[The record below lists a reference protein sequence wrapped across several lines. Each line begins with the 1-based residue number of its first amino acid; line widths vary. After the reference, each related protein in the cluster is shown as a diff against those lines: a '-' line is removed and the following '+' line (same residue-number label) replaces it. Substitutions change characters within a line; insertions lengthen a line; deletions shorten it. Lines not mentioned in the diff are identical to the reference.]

1 MTAAIFAAI
10 SVLLIV
16 VAIAIIVVVV
26 RSGRRRPTRIPIDTR
41 SASELAMSTD
51 AHGGP
56 GGDSQGPT
64 RRRFFG
70 FVAVIGACIGALIVK
85 LWSMQVISGAE
96 YTAKAEGNRI
106 NEYTTIAPRG
116 RIFDRNGVELVGNR
130 STFAVLASADVQNDQ
145 LVLKRLSDVLGIP
158 YETISSLAAS
168 QTQGAQADRVIALDV
183 DDRAVAYISEHP
195 NAFPGVRIESRT
207 VRTYPNDDLAAH
219 VLGYTGTIS
228 QEELKREANGITY
241 ESGDIVGKD
250 GVEQAFESYLQGDR
264 GIKRVEVNAAGEV
277 VNAVDSVEPV
287 QGNDIRITIDAN
299 VQKVAEEALRRAFA
313 DAAMSGHDGAR
324 SGAIV
329 CMNCNTG
336 EVIAMASAPSYNPSQ
351 FIGGISSDV
360 WEEMTSEDSA
370 YPLSNRCIAGLY
382 PAASTF
388 KGFTGLAGLEY
399 GFVTDSSTWE
409 CEGTWTGFGEEWP
422 QKCWK
427 TEGHG
432 SIGFHNGIVESCD
445 VVFYEIAK
453 NFYQY
458 NESETA
464 LQDYLKSWGF
474 GSKTGIEL
482 SGESEGRVPTPEW
495 KKKFNRDAPES
506 QAWLPGDLSNLIIG
520 QGDLLVTPLQICC
533 GYAGLAT
540 GRVPKPVLLHSVIST
555 DGTMT
560 AVDGARYQGSIVQPE
575 FDQKNIDIMR
585 SGFRGVV
592 EDGSV
597 SGVFEDM
604 GIATSGKTGTG
615 EVAGKDDYGWYVGYG
630 PTEAPEYV
638 CVCCIEEGG
647 SGALCAAPAV
657 RSVLAAAFG
666 LSAEHVSGSATE
678 ER

>member
-1 MTAAIFAAI
+1 
-10 SVLLIV
+10 
-16 VAIAIIVVVV
+16 
-26 RSGRRRPTRIPIDTR
+26 
-41 SASELAMSTD
+41 
-51 AHGGP
+51 
-56 GGDSQGPT
+56 
-64 RRRFFG
+64 
-70 FVAVIGACIGALIVK
+70 
-85 LWSMQVISGAE
+85 
-96 YTAKAEGNRI
+96 
-106 NEYTTIAPRG
+106 
-116 RIFDRNGVELVGNR
+116 
-130 STFAVLASADVQNDQ
+130 
-145 LVLKRLSDVLGIP
+145 
-158 YETISSLAAS
+158 
-168 QTQGAQADRVIALDV
+168 
-183 DDRAVAYISEHP
+183 
-195 NAFPGVRIESRT
+195 
-207 VRTYPNDDLAAH
+207 
-219 VLGYTGTIS
+219 
-228 QEELKREANGITY
+228 
-241 ESGDIVGKD
+241 
-250 GVEQAFESYLQGDR
+250 
-264 GIKRVEVNAAGEV
+264 
-277 VNAVDSVEPV
+277 
-287 QGNDIRITIDAN
+287 
-299 VQKVAEEALRRAFA
+299 
-313 DAAMSGHDGAR
+313 
-324 SGAIV
+324 
-329 CMNCNTG
+329 MNCNTG

-464 LQDYLKSWGF
+464 LQDYLKGWGF

-615 EVAGKDDYGWYVGYG
+615 DVARQGRLWLVCRLWLRRK
-630 PTEAPEYV
+630 APEYV

>member
-1 MTAAIFAAI
+1 MTAAISAAVA
-10 SVLLIV
+10 VLLIV
-16 VAIAIIVVVV
+16 VAIAIIIGVVT
-26 RSGRRRPTRIPIDTR
+26 SGNKRTSRIAIDTKN
-41 SASELAMSTD
+41 ASELAMSTE
-51 AHGGP
+51 AHNAQN
-56 GGDSQGPT
+56 GDSQGPT
-64 RRRFFG
+64 RRRFFW
-70 FVAVIGACIGALIVK
+70 FVALIAACIGTLIVK

-106 NEYTTIAPRG
+106 NEYTTTAPRG

-130 STFAVLASADVQNDQ
+130 STFAVLASADVANDK
-145 LVLKRLSDVLGIP
+145 LVIQRLSDVLGIP
-158 YETISSLAAS
+158 KETVASLAAS
-168 QTQGAQADRVIALDV
+168 QTQGAQADRLIALDV
-183 DDRAVAYISEHP
+183 DDRAVSYISEHP
-195 NAFPGVRIESRT
+195 NSFPGVRIESRT
-207 VRTYPNDDLAAH
+207 VRTYPNNSLAAH

-228 QEELKREANGITY
+228 QEELKREVNGMTY

-277 VNAVDSVEPV
+277 VNSVDSVEPV
-287 QGNDIRITIDAN
+287 QGNDIRITIDSN
-299 VQKVAEEALRRAFA
+299 VQKVAEEALRRAFS
-313 DAAMSGHDGAR
+313 DAAISGNDSAR

-336 EVIAMASAPSYNPSQ
+336 EVIAMASAPTYDPSQ

-360 WEEMTSEDSA
+360 WEEMTSESSA

-382 PAASTF
+382 PAASVL

-399 GFVTDSSTWE
+399 GFASNESVWD
-409 CEGTWTGFGEEWP
+409 CEGTWTGFGEQWP

-427 TEGHG
+427 TTGHG
-432 SIGFHNGIVESCD
+432 PIGFHKGIVESCD

-458 NESETA
+458 NENETA

-482 SGESEGRVPTPEW
+482 SGEAEGRVPTPDW
-495 KKKFNRDAPES
+495 KKRFNRDAPES
-506 QAWLPGDLSNLIIG
+506 QAWLPGDLSNLVIG
-520 QGDLLVTPLQICC
+520 QGDLLVTPLQVCC

-560 AVDGARYQGSIVQPE
+560 AVDGSRYQGSIITPE
-575 FDQKNIDIMR
+575 FDQKNIEEMR
-585 SGFRGVV
+585 RGFEGVV
-592 EDGSV
+592 EEGSV
-597 SGVFEDM
+597 SGVFRGM
-604 GIATSGKTGTG
+604 SVATAGKTGTG

-630 PTEAPEYV
+630 PVDAPEYV
-638 CVCCIEEGG
+638 CACCIEEGG
-647 SGALCAAPAV
+647 SGARCAAPAV

-666 LSAEHVSGSATE
+666 LSSEHVSGSVTE

>member
-1 MTAAIFAAI
+1 MTAAVFAAL
-10 SVLLIV
+10 SVLIIVLAGAFIV
-16 VAIAIIVVVV
+16 VAVKTGK
-26 RSGRRRPTRIPIDTR
+26 RKGTRIPIDTR
-41 SASELAMSTD
+41 TASELALSTE
-51 AHGGP
+51 AHGMQN
-56 GGDSQGPT
+56 GDSQGPT
-64 RRRFFG
+64 RRRFLG
-70 FVAVIGACIGALIVK
+70 FMAVIGACIGALMVK
-85 LWSMQVISGAE
+85 LWSMQVIAGAE

-130 STFAVLASADVQNDQ
+130 STFAVLASADVQYDR
-145 LVLKRLSDVLGIP
+145 LVIQRLSDILGIP
-158 YETISSLAAS
+158 RETIASLAAS

-183 DDRAVAYISEHP
+183 DERAVSYISEHP
-195 NAFPGVRIESRT
+195 NAFPGVRIEGRT
-207 VRTYPNDDLAAH
+207 VRTYPNDSLAAH

-228 QEELKREANGITY
+228 QEELERDVSGLTY

-264 GIKRVEVNAAGEV
+264 GIKRVEVNAAGDV
-277 VNAVDSVEPV
+277 VSMVDSVEPV

-299 VQKVAEEALRRAFA
+299 VQRIAEQALNQAFF
-313 DAAMSGHDGAR
+313 DAERTGNYKAR

-329 CMNCNTG
+329 CMNCKTG
-336 EVIAMASAPSYNPSQ
+336 EIIAMASAPTYNPSQ
-351 FIGGISSDV
+351 FIGGISADV

-399 GFVTDSSTWE
+399 GFVTDNSVWE
-409 CEGTWTGFGEEWP
+409 CSGTWTGFGEQWA
-422 QKCWK
+422 QKCWS
-427 TEGHG
+427 ERGHG
-432 SIGFHNGIVESCD
+432 SIGFHRGIVDSCD
-445 VVFYEIAK
+445 VVFYDIAK

-458 NESETA
+458 NENETA
-464 LQDYLKSWGF
+464 LQDYLRSWGF

-482 SGESEGRVPTPEW
+482 PGEAEGRVPTPEW
-495 KKKFNRDAPES
+495 KKRFNRDAPES

-540 GRVPKPVLLHSVIST
+540 GRVPKPVLLHSVVST

-560 AVDGARYQGSIVQPE
+560 AVDGSRYQGSVVSPE
-575 FDQKNIDIMR
+575 FDEKNIAVMR

-592 EDGSV
+592 EEGSV
-597 SGVFEDM
+597 QKVFDGMGVT
-604 GIATSGKTGTG
+604 TSGKTGTG
-615 EVAGKDDYGWYVGYG
+615 EVAGKDDYGWYVGFG
-630 PTEAPEYV
+630 PTEDPEYV

-647 SGALCAAPAV
+647 SGASCAAPAV

-666 LSAEHVSGSATE
+666 LSSEHVSGSITE